1 MKKFHYYQPQSLKEA
16 YDLMDKLEGLARYIA
31 GGTDI
36 LVGLKQEVIRPDA
49 LISLRSIDALRGI
62 QYNGGLLLGSM
73 TLLRD
78 MKRDS
83 IIARRFPVLA
93 EAISVLANP
102 QVRNVATVG
111 ATFVIPLHLRIARLP
126 SWCLRRA

>member
-16 YDLMDKLEGLARYIA
+16 YDLMDKLEGRARYIA

-78 MKRDS
+78 M
-83 IIARRFPVLA
+83 
-93 EAISVLANP
+93 
-102 QVRNVATVG
+102 
-111 ATFVIPLHLRIARLP
+111 
-126 SWCLRRA
+126 